1 MNNDAAIKTRL
12 RDELG
17 IKKDIVALKQ
27 VKEEPSHLQAYK
39 DKNHIC
45 YMMGEVLQEGK
56 TFYTILEDH
65 VCLLGCAATGLDPSL
80 KTLRDGKRQESEEF
94 HVSSINIFPTEE
106 IQAKA
111 EREAADLFPT
121 FEEVYKAIIMGPLGC
136 VSEPD
141 VLVILCNA
149 EQVHLL
155 TRAYCYAT
163 GSFVKGYAGMGV
175 CRMLLPYAFI
185 KKEPTYTVSDRA
197 WRRALKLPPDELTLV
212 TPPNKLI
219 VMLDHL
225 EGSK

>member
-1 MNNDAAIKTRL
+1 MNNETAIRDRL

-17 IKKDIVALKQ
+17 IKKEIVALKQ
-27 VKEEPSHLQAYK
+27 SKEEPSCLNAYG

-45 YMMGEVLQEGK
+45 YMIGEVLEEGK
-56 TFYTILEDH
+56 TFYTVLEDH

-80 KTLRDGKRQESEEF
+80 KNLSDGKRRESEQF
-94 HVSSINIFPTEE
+94 HVGSINIFPTEE

-111 EREAADLFPT
+111 EREAAILFPT

-141 VLVILCNA
+141 VLIIICNA

-175 CRMLLPYAFI
+175 CRMLLPYAFL

-197 WRRALKLPPDELTLV
+197 WRRALKLSPEELTLV
-212 TPPNKLI
+212 TPPDKLI
-219 VMLDHL
+219 VMLDNL